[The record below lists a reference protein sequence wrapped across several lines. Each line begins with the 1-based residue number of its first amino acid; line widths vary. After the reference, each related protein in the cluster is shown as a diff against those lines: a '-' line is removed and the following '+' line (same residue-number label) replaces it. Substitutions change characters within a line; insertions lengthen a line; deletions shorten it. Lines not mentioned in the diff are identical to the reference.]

1 MEITGRHTYQA
12 DFATTWGVL
21 ADPATMCQRYEGLG
35 HRDVRILRTEG
46 DTTSD
51 EVLVEV
57 HRVVDIDLPEIAKK
71 ALKPTAVCIQTD
83 RWRALPDGSRE
94 GDIRVETK
102 GQPAEITGRTRLRP
116 GADGTTEFEVTL
128 ELKVKVPI
136 IGGKI
141 ANMMRGDAEKLMQ
154 DEFICNDRRIAEV
167 TGAG

>member
-1 MEITGRHTYQA
+1 MQSENR
-12 DFATTWGVL
+12 D
-21 ADPATMCQRYEGLG
+21 GLG
-35 HRDVRILRTEG
+35 IVEHALLDHEQRAAFFSRRRALFGGGARGALRPG
-46 DTTSD
+46 RYLFPLDA
-51 EVLVEV
+51 
-57 HRVVDIDLPEIAKK
+57 VDIDLPEIAKK

-154 DEFICNDRRIAEV
+154 DEFDWNDRRIAEV